1 MKKLIL
7 LAVSAALLLS
17 CFAVSGSGEVVHAG
31 AGFGFGE
38 SIKEP
43 EDLIPLLE
51 FIIGGEDS
59 EGSLSE
65 DDFPY
70 GVVTM
75 SAMSDQE
82 IVRNLFVYSED
93 GEFIDDYE
101 AEETVEDK
109 DDEKNNDDEDEK
121 NNDDDDDDG
130 KGSHKKE
137 TEKESDDKNKK
148 KKSKYTSATMN
159 IETNVSAQTQY
170 GTASGS
176 RSMTVYI
183 TETATFYRTKG
194 EVTSSSSYNGYRS
207 AADAVFDMEIV
218 QSGEKSYF
226 CFREFSS
233 SYSSSSSKGYSNGSL
248 QIRGEY
254 RGVWIEMP
262 QSVLGSVASIDSE
275 NREGL
280 EMMGEII
287 EMLTVTGE
295 IDEYNKVIEI
305 NEDEY
310 VRLYNKVN
318 ESNMSVPKGTDIT
331 YKIDLSSAMTPS
343 IFLSLTQVDED
354 NAANKAI
361 ATEIITFSNINNT
374 VVNFKDS
381 DVEAVIDE
389 EDEPEKY
396 FLIEEEEHEYD

>member
-1 MKKLIL
+1 
-7 LAVSAALLLS
+7 
-17 CFAVSGSGEVVHAG
+17 
-31 AGFGFGE
+31 
-38 SIKEP
+38 
-43 EDLIPLLE
+43 
-51 FIIGGEDS
+51 
-59 EGSLSE
+59 
-65 DDFPY
+65 
-70 GVVTM
+70 
-75 SAMSDQE
+75 
-82 IVRNLFVYSED
+82 
-93 GEFIDDYE
+93 
-101 AEETVEDK
+101 
-109 DDEKNNDDEDEK
+109 
-121 NNDDDDDDG
+121 
-130 KGSHKKE
+130 
-137 TEKESDDKNKK
+137 
-148 KKSKYTSATMN
+148 
-159 IETNVSAQTQY
+159 
-170 GTASGS
+170 
-176 RSMTVYI
+176 
-183 TETATFYRTKG
+183 
-194 EVTSSSSYNGYRS
+194 
-207 AADAVFDMEIV
+207 
-218 QSGEKSYF
+218 
-226 CFREFSS
+226 
-233 SYSSSSSKGYSNGSL
+233 
-248 QIRGEY
+248 
-254 RGVWIEMP
+254 MP